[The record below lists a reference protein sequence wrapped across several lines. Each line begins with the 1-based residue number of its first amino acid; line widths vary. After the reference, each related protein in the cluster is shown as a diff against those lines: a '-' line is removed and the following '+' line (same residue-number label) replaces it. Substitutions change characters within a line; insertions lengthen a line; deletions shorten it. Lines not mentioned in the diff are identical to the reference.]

1 MGVRSLRS
9 DCWSRRAVAHLP
21 QIGFR
26 FSVAMP
32 NTSRHDPRPRS
43 SAHFAVRRKSSRR
56 GGRAADCTG
65 FENQRAE
72 RHRGFESPPL
82 RHFPPL
88 AERGACCAPPRGVG
102 LAARKPPAGLVRSV
116 PCSAALLAQ
125 QTAGRRESGWQV
137 SRPTLPD
144 DGPRALPA
152 RVRSRQDGLH
162 AAVPHPL
169 GAERD
174 SVPCAAVELWLV
186 GQIAPPSPR
195 RWSPSGTPGTR
206 NRTLMAAPFRA

>member
-88 AERGACCAPPRGVG
+88 AERGARCAPPCGAE
-102 LAARKPPAGLVRSV
+102 LTACAPPARLVPSIWY
-116 PCSAALLAQ
+116 SAALAQ
-125 QTAGRRESGWQV
+125 QTAGRRESGWQL
-137 SRPTLPD
+137 SRTTLPN
-144 DGPRALPA
+144 DGPRGLPA
-152 RVRSRQDGLH
+152 YVRSRQDGLR
-162 AAVPHPL
+162 AAVPHPF

-174 SVPCAAVELWLV
+174 SGPCAAVELWLV